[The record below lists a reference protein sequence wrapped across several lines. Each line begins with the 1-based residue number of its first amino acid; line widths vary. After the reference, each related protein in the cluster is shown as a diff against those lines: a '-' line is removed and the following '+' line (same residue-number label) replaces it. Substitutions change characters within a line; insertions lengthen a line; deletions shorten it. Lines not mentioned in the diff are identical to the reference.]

1 MSQRPDYQMI
11 FMEKL
16 RGLLPPQQALADVL
30 ADLLHVS
37 KDSAYRR
44 IRGETALTLDEV
56 LVICEQFRITFESLS
71 NPNAVTFQ
79 FKQLKPDIESF
90 RTYLSGMLTDL
101 ERIKS
106 FENSEIIYA
115 AEDIPVFHHF
125 PYRLLSAFKTYYWMR
140 SIMNVKT
147 FEGTRFKAGLIPEDI
162 LELGKQI
169 YQVYAAI
176 PSAEIWTDETISSTL
191 NQIEYYWEAGLF
203 EDVATGIAVCDDF
216 IAELKGIQSLCEIGK
231 KQFKPFRFYHN
242 DIMIG
247 NNCILIKAG
256 TTKFCYLSHHSF
268 NFMLTTDFAFSEET
282 ESWLDNMM
290 RRSSLISG
298 VSEKQRN
305 IFFSQLINRV
315 EGLKIKMKPAVG

>member
-1 MSQRPDYQMI
+1 MSQRPDYQMV

-16 RGLLPPQQALADVL
+16 KALLPPQQGLADVL
-30 ADLLHVS
+30 ADLLQVS

-56 LVICEQFRITFESLS
+56 LIICEQFRITFESLS

-90 RTYLSGMLTDL
+90 REYLTGMYTDL

-125 PYRLLSAFKTYYWMR
+125 PHKMLSSFKTYYWMR
-140 SIMNVKT
+140 SIMNVKA

-162 LELGKQI
+162 IELGKKI
-169 YQVYAAI
+169 HQVYQSI

-203 EDVATGIAVCDDF
+203 EDVETGIAVCDDF
-216 IAELKGIQSLCEIGK
+216 ITELRSIQQLCEIGT
-231 KQFKPFRFYHN
+231 KQFKPYRFYHN

-282 ESWLDNMM
+282 ESWLENMM
-290 RRSSLISG
+290 RRSALISG

-305 IFFSQLINRV
+305 IFFSQLIGRV
-315 EGLKIKMKPAVG
+315 EGLKIKMNPQR